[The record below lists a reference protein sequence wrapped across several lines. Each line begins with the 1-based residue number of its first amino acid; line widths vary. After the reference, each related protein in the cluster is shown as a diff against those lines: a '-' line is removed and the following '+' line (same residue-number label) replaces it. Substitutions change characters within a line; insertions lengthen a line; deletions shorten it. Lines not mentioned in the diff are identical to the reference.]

1 MKPFLT
7 EPWPSQNQFSLK
19 SKAIWLSKLYFIL
32 FPGTAG
38 KIWPQRQIWRT
49 RMRAGA
55 SPRCS
60 TSSPSPSLISLCRP
74 PLKWAAWWM
83 AWTSYWVTACRRTLL
98 WVSVTSFSR
107 RRLHYHDLTFS
118 DKKSQVQW
126 WSVRED
132 HIDRDITNINDDCQP
147 NKNLNLYLMKKLY
160 NCAVVL
166 SIYLQIKVEIKYCF
180 TLSNKGLARDRSID
194 KENNC

>member
-1 MKPFLT
+1 MTNTTCFLGID
-7 EPWPSQNQFSLK
+7 ER
-19 SKAIWLSKLYFIL
+19 IWQ
-32 FPGTAG
+32 
-38 KIWPQRQIWRT
+38 QRQIWKT
-49 RMRAGA
+49 STKIGA
-55 SPRCS
+55 SPLCL
-60 TSSPSPSLISLCRP
+60 TSSHSPSLTSLCP
-74 PLKWAAWWM
+74 PHPRWAAWSM
-83 AWTSYWVTACRRTLL
+83 VWTSCSVTACRRTLL
-98 WVSVTSFSR
+98 WGSVISFSR